1 MIEDAKAGM
10 FDLIVTKEVSRFA
23 RNTLDSIRFTR
34 ELLASG
40 VAVYFQNDNI
50 NTLDED
56 SELRLTIMSS
66 MAQDESR
73 KNL

>member
-34 ELLASG
+34 ELYQAEWLCI
-40 VAVYFQNDNI
+40 FKMI
-50 NTLDED
+50 T
-56 SELRLTIMSS
+56 
-66 MAQDESR
+66 
-73 KNL
+73 